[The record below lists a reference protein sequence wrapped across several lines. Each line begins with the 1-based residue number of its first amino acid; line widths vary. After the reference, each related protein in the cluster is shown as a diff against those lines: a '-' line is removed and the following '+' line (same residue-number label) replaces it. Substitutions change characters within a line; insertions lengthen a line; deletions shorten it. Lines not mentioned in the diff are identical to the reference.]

1 MTKAKQF
8 KSWNTFEKAKEK
20 DGVGY
25 TSRVGHIEAS
35 PAELV
40 RLFGKPL
47 KSDEYKVSGEYLF
60 KIEDRYIT
68 LYDWKETS
76 LYDHVLPSP
85 KDYWANEE
93 RVIFNVG
100 SQDNTRSDSAQTIYL
115 LLELIQTR
123 RAEFKAKQAT
133 QILSGTA

>member
-1 MTKAKQF
+1 MKAKQF

-100 SQDNTRSDSAQTIYL
+100 SQDNTRSDSAHTIYL
-115 LLELIQTR
+115 LLDLIQTR
-123 RAEFKAKQAT
+123 RAELKAKQAT
-133 QILSGTA
+133 QILAGTA

>member
-1 MTKAKQF
+1 M
-8 KSWNTFEKAKEK
+8 
-20 DGVGY
+20 
-25 TSRVGHIEAS
+25 
-35 PAELV
+35 
-40 RLFGKPL
+40 RLFGKPV
-47 KSDEYKVSGEYLF
+47 KSDGYKVSGEYLF

-100 SQDNTRSDSAQTIYL
+100 SQDNTRSDSAHTIYL

-123 RAEFKAKQAT
+123 RAELKEKQAT
-133 QILSGTA
+133 QILKGTA

>member
-1 MTKAKQF
+1 MKAKQF

-133 QILSGTA
+133 QILKGTA

>member
-8 KSWNTFEKAKEK
+8 KSWNTFDKAIEK

-35 PAELV
+35 PAERV
-40 RLFGKPL
+40 RLFGKPV
-47 KSDEYKVSGEYLF
+47 KSDGYKVSGEYLF

-100 SQDNTRSDSAQTIYL
+100 SQDNTRSDSAHTIYL

-123 RAEFKAKQAT
+123 RAELKEKQAT
-133 QILSGTA
+133 QILAGSA